1 MRLLPGVVLCCL
13 PTLAM
18 AGERLTYCCKDD
30 AGHQICS
37 DVLPPQC
44 YSKAYREI
52 NSRGMTVRNVD
63 PPLSAA
69 QRARVE
75 AEKQRKQEEDRA
87 ALAQHRKDSALLA
100 TYSSEADIASSR
112 ERALNVHKDAI
123 RDAQARLDATVKKQ
137 QALAREAEF
146 YLKKPLPPE
155 LKNTI
160 KDNEAEQKS
169 LQLLIENRQKEMVA
183 VNSRYDGDLKR
194 FKELTNKSGQGY
206 MTVSPR

>member
-1 MRLLPGVVLCCL
+1 MRVLVLLCCL

-37 DVLPPQC
+37 DMLPPQC
-44 YSKAYREI
+44 YNKAYRET

-63 PPLSAA
+63 APLSPE

-75 AEKQRKQEEDRA
+75 AEKKRKQEEERV

-100 TYSSEADIASSR
+100 TYSTEADIAASR

-123 RDAQARLDATVKKQ
+123 REAQVRLDATLKKRQ
-137 QALAREAEF
+137 SLARESEF
-146 YLKKPLPPE
+146 YLKKPMPLE
-155 LKNTI
+155 LKSSI

-169 LQLLIENRQKEMVA
+169 LQLLIENRQKEMTVVHA
-183 VNSRYDGDLKR
+183 RFDDDQKR
-194 FKELTNKSGQGY
+194 FRELNSKSGVGY
-206 MTVSPR
+206 TTVNPR